1 MSDLSQFFKDVITS
15 RSGAGWKT
23 QFLQHLITGVAA
35 MAGHYIVMWLVL
47 SVYFFPVFASTCGFF
62 VGATTRFF
70 FSYFHIF
77 EPERDVVNAVPHF
90 ILALA
95 LQMVINAGLLA
106 LFVSWG
112 VPVWPAQLTTTVL
125 LAGFNFLMYKFWVF
139 K

>member
-1 MSDLSQFFKDVITS
+1 MSDLTRFFKGVITS

-47 SVYFFPVFASTCGFF
+47 SVYYFPVFASTCGFL

-95 LQMVINAGLLA
+95 LQMAINAGLLA
-106 LFVSWG
+106 LFVSLG
-112 VPVWPAQLTTTVL
+112 VPVWPAQLVTTIF

>member
-1 MSDLSQFFKDVITS
+1 MNDITQFFKGVITS

-23 QFLQHLITGVAA
+23 QFLQHLITGVMA
-35 MAGHYIVMWLVL
+35 MAGHYLVMWLALSIGFTPVL
-47 SVYFFPVFASTCGFF
+47 ATTCGFL
-62 VGATTRFF
+62 VGATTRIF

-90 ILALA
+90 LMALG

-106 LFVSWG
+106 LFLSLG
-112 VPVWPAQLTTTVL
+112 LPVWPAQILTTGL
-125 LAGFNFLMYKFWVF
+125 LAGFNFLVYKFWVF